1 VCHQSSD
8 AASSESKGSEIFKG
22 NVDESEV
29 GKLRPGM
36 ELVLTVGAIEGKRFK
51 AVLEYIAPRGVE
63 ENGAIQFE
71 IRAAIEEAL
80 LLFEGEA
87 VFVEVETT
95 PQTFEK
101 RRVET
106 GLSDGIVIEIVSGLV
121 EKDRVKA
128 KAAQLP
134 GAPRG

>member
-1 VCHQSSD
+1 MD
-8 AASSESKGSEIFKG
+8 ESK
-22 NVDESEV
+22 V

-36 ELVLTVGAIEGKRFK
+36 ELVLTIGAIEGKRFK
-51 AVLEYIAPRGVE
+51 AVLEHIAPKGVE